1 MSQKRSDGTILH
13 EREKLPWLQGKPFKI
28 LSIDGGGIK
37 GILPAS
43 ILREI
48 EAEFC
53 MGKPLSSYFDMMAGT
68 STGGILAIGLAAKKT
83 ARELFDLYTDPKS
96 GGAIFKKSKN
106 PILHGWTGTLHDR
119 KPLEDMI
126 KTTLGERCLGEARA
140 RLVIPA
146 VNQHGEPSMYKT
158 DHHPDYKRDHAEY
171 MSRIALDTSAAPIY
185 LGGNTS
191 GEEVCVDGGLFM
203 NNPIMGAVVD
213 ALACYDIRRN
223 DIRVLSI
230 GCGKFSKEITVR
242 KANGGNWHWRDTLDY
257 MSQLQSHNAIGQAG
271 LLIGRQ
277 NITRMNPEL
286 SSPISMDDFVTAKDR
301 LPQLGKTTFK
311 RQKED
316 IRIFFEE
323 TCKSREVYYSS
334 E

>member
-1 MSQKRSDGTILH
+1 MTHKRSDETIFH
-13 EREKLPWLQGKPFKI
+13 ERAKQSWPKGKPFKI

-37 GILPAS
+37 GILPAA

-53 MGKPLSSYFDMMAGT
+53 MGKPIGEYFDMFSGT
-68 STGGILAIGLAAKKT
+68 STGGILAIGLASRKS
-83 ARELFDLYTDPKS
+83 ARELFDLYTDAKS

-106 PILHGWTGTLHDR
+106 PIIYGWSGTLHDR

-126 KTTLGERCLGEARA
+126 HKTLGERSFGEART
-140 RLVIPA
+140 RMVIPA
-146 VNQHGEPSMYKT
+146 VNQYGEPSMYKT
-158 DHHPDYKRDHAEY
+158 DHHPDYKRDHTEL

-185 LGGNTS
+185 LGGNTT

-213 ALACYDIRRN
+213 ALACYDLARQ

-230 GCGKFSKEITVR
+230 GCGKYGKDITIK
-242 KANGGNWHWRDTLDY
+242 KANGGNWQWRDTLDY

-271 LLIGRQ
+271 LLIGRR
-277 NITRMNPEL
+277 NILRLNPDL
-286 SSPISMDDFVTAKDR
+286 SSPINMDDFAAAKDR
-301 LPQLGKTTFK
+301 LPALGKTTF
-311 RQKED
+311 RRHKED
-316 IRIFFEE
+316 IRPFFEDVVE
-323 TCKSREVYYSS
+323 AREAHYA
-334 E
+334 